1 MATPPDSPPT
11 NVHYDQPPEIFEAF
25 LDRRMKY
32 TSGIFTR
39 GDESLDTAQLTKLR
53 TVTGLLGLTGGERV
67 LDIGSGWGSM
77 VCHLAGLGCQVTGVT
92 PAPAQAAY
100 IRARAAREGVADRVT
115 IAESSIYDAD
125 LGDARFDA
133 VTVVGVAEALPDL
146 DGVLRIIARRLR
158 PGGRVYL
165 SAACF
170 RSREVFTE
178 YTDRPASRHVAET
191 IFGWGI
197 LRPLSELVAGC
208 EEARLSVIG
217 CHDLT
222 EHYRRTID
230 HWIGRVAAARDRI
243 DALRPG
249 YSDELLRYLRTSN
262 AGWGHTT
269 RYYGLV
275 AARSRDGLAVQVG

>member
-1 MATPPDSPPT
+1 MTALPDSPPS
-11 NVHYDQPPEIFEAF
+11 NAHYDQAPEIFEAF

-32 TSGIFTR
+32 TSGIFSQ

-53 TVTGLLGLTGGERV
+53 TVAGLLGLTGGERV

-77 VCHLAGLGCQVTGVT
+77 VCHLAGLGCEVTGVT

-115 IAESSIYDAD
+115 LAESSIYATD
-125 LGDARFDA
+125 LGGARFDA
-133 VTVVGVAEALPDL
+133 VTLVGVAEALPDL
-146 DGVLRIIARRLR
+146 DAVLRLVARHLR

-170 RSREVFTE
+170 RSREHFTE

-191 IFGWGI
+191 IFGGGS
-197 LRPLSELVAGC
+197 LRPLSELVACC
-208 EEARLSVIG
+208 EDARLSVIG

-230 HWIGRVAAARDRI
+230 HWIARVSAARDTI

-249 YSDELLRYLRTSN
+249 YSDELVRYLRTSN

-275 AARSRDGLAVQVG
+275 AARSRDGVAIPVG